1 MISLNILIKVTLL
14 SFTVL
19 IGKSDASCF
28 GRDAHFKK
36 TDVRDVKSYVV
47 LMHIFSNPWWLWS
60 LRLTPLV

>member
-14 SFTVL
+14 SFTIL

-47 LMHIFSNPWWLWS
+47 LMHIFSNP
-60 LRLTPLV
+60 